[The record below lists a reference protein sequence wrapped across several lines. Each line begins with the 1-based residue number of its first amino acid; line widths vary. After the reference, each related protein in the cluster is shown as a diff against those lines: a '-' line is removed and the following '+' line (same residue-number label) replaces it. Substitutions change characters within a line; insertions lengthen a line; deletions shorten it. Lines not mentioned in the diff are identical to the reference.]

1 VIRANRDKNN
11 SNAKIRDCNFGNH
24 HLGMG
29 RCWQKIKD
37 NVDGY
42 IYTDNRMKRPGP
54 TLLRV
59 EIFSRPS
66 ELFYTWPIG
75 IDNSLV

>member
-1 VIRANRDKNN
+1 ML
-11 SNAKIRDCNFGNH
+11 AKKSKTMSMD
-24 HLGMG
+24 
-29 RCWQKIKD
+29 
-37 NVDGY
+37 
-42 IYTDNRMKRPGP
+42 IYTDNRMKRLGP

-75 IDNSLV
+75 VDNSLDKMKTKI

>member
-1 VIRANRDKNN
+1 ML
-11 SNAKIRDCNFGNH
+11 AKKSKTMSMD
-24 HLGMG
+24 
-29 RCWQKIKD
+29 
-37 NVDGY
+37 
-42 IYTDNRMKRPGP
+42 IYTDNRMKRLGT

-75 IDNSLV
+75 IDNSLDKMKSKI